1 MIKVSLFYGLIFLT
15 LFSCSVTKNTQNT
28 VKEIIIDNN
37 YTPTK
42 NNIEVT
48 SLKIE
53 NNILYVGVKSF
64 TACNEDDFN
73 LYTSDRVLKSLPPK
87 KVLQLEHISK
97 NDNCSEK
104 LNKELT
110 FNIEKLNQNNNYK
123 ELVLMLNNKT
133 VSLFKN

>member
-1 MIKVSLFYGLIFLT
+1 MKKYLFYSLITFT
-15 LFSCSVTKNTQNT
+15 LLSCLVSKPAQNT
-28 VKEIIIDNN
+28 TKEIIIDNN
-37 YTPTK
+37 YTPKT

-53 NNILYVGVKSF
+53 NNILYVGVKSS

-73 LYTSDRVLKSLPPK
+73 LYSTEIILKSLPPK

-133 VSLFKN
+133 VSLIKN

>member
-1 MIKVSLFYGLIFLT
+1 MKQFIFFSLITFTLLSCIVSKPI
-15 LFSCSVTKNTQNT
+15 QNT
-28 VKEIIIDNN
+28 VKEIIINNN

-48 SLKIE
+48 SLKIV
-53 NNILYVGVKSF
+53 NNILYVGVKSP